1 MLAGG
6 ARSVAV
12 FDVSLPPAVAF
23 IRSLGRAGVPVV
35 AYAYQR
41 AAAGRFSRCVTAK
54 RACPSPARTDEFV
67 DWLAGELERGAID
80 LVAPTS
86 DRVSFCTAAA
96 AELLDR
102 STAQF
107 GQPDPEAIRT
117 TLFKHWFGAAM
128 HRVGFPTPC
137 WRTPTTLDEARAA
150 ADEIGFPVVLK
161 PRSHVGVG
169 ATRGIVVRAADQL
182 ERAFEAYPLT
192 HGHTTVLRHD
202 ADLTMPVIQRYHEL
216 GTVDVVSVTGCLD
229 RDGSPLAVNHSRK
242 VSQLPRRL
250 GVGTMFEPI
259 AEPPFSAAAVDA
271 VREVLGSGVFELEV
285 LVDKATGEHWAVD
298 LNPRGFGQIALDIAL
313 GNDLPRLWYTSVT
326 GTVLEPAA
334 PHNPPPRYWHEA
346 VTSYVGLGVRF
357 ARGPRRGA
365 ILRHALWRSRAPRVE
380 AAFERH
386 DPLPG
391 LLFASA
397 HLRHPRSLLRPFL
410 RDVELSPDRSAATA
424 WEEIVAG

>member
-1 MLAGG
+1 MYVTG

-23 IRSLGRAGVPVV
+23 IRSLGRAGVPVT

-41 AAAGRFSRCVTAK
+41 AAAGRFSRHVTEK
-54 RACPSPARTDEFV
+54 RSCPSPGSTDEFV
-67 DWLAGELERGAID
+67 PWLAGELERGAID

-86 DRVSFCTAAA
+86 DRVVFGVCAA
-96 AELLDR
+96 AELVGR
-102 STAQF
+102 STADI
-107 GQPDPEAIRT
+107 GHPAPDAVCT
-117 TLFKHWFGAAM
+117 ALFKHRFAVAMAAA
-128 HRVGFPTPC
+128 GFPTPC
-137 WRTPTTLDEARAA
+137 WATPSTLAEARSA
-150 ADEIGFPVVLK
+150 ADEIGYPVVLK

-169 ATRGIVVRAADQL
+169 ATRGSVVRTADQL
-182 ERAFEAYPLT
+182 ERAFVPHPL
-192 HGHTTVLRHD
+192 HGGHAAVLRHD
-202 ADLTMPVIQRYHEL
+202 PDLSMPLIQRYHEL
-216 GTVDVVSVTGCLD
+216 GTVEVVSVSGCLD
-229 RDGSPLAVNHSRK
+229 RDGRPLAVSHSRK

-285 LVDKATGEHWAVD
+285 LVDKSTRRHWAVD

-313 GNDLPRLWYTSVT
+313 GHDLPRLWYTSVT
-326 GTVLEPAA
+326 GTDLEPTA
-334 PHNPPPRYWHEA
+334 PHNPSPRYWHEA
-346 VTSYVGLGVRF
+346 LTSYVGLGVRF

-365 ILRHALWRSRAPRVE
+365 ILRHALWRARSPRVE
-380 AAFERH
+380 AAYERG

-391 LLFASA
+391 LLFAFA

-410 RDVELSPDRSAATA
+410 RDVEVGSDWSTASA
-424 WEEIVAG
+424 WEEIAAG